1 LCAEKVDSISVFLLA
16 ENRLLR
22 EALARV
28 LDSKHD
34 IRVVAAV
41 AFDARTHERVSEL
54 RPRILAVDS
63 SVYARA
69 GLDLIESVR
78 RVVPDTGI
86 LLVGMDS
93 DKKTFLRCVR
103 AGVSGYVIK
112 DASAN
117 EVVAAVRSVACD
129 RAGCPPKLYAVLF
142 EQIANPRLRS
152 YSARLRLELTRRER
166 QLVKMIAQGLSNKE
180 IANHLNLSEQTV
192 KNHIHRILRKLGA
205 ADRLSAVEVC
215 RVEGIVA

>member
-1 LCAEKVDSISVFLLA
+1 MCAEKVDSISVFLLA

-142 EQIANPRLRS
+142 EQIANPRLRW

>member
-142 EQIANPRLRS
+142 EQIANPRLRL

>member
-142 EQIANPRLRS
+142 EQIANPRLRL

-166 QLVKMIAQGLSNKE
+166 QSVKMIAQGLSNKE

>member
-1 LCAEKVDSISVFLLA
+1 MCAEKVDSISVFLLA

-142 EQIANPRLRS
+142 EQIANPRLRL